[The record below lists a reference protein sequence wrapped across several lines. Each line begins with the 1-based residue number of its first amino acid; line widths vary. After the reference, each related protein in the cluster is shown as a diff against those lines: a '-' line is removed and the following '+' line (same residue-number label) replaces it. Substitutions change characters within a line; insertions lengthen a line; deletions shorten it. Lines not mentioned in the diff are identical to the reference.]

1 MQARFDA
8 LQRRLVPLWRSI
20 RSLNQDEQTI
30 VVVPSMTVDREFPG
44 ATLKAYEERFL
55 FLLFL
60 LRQPRAR
67 LLYVTSQTIAPS
79 IVEYYLHLLPGVI
92 ASHVRERLFLV
103 AVQDSSSA
111 PLSRKLL
118 DRPGMVRRIRS
129 LIPDRERAHMIP
141 FNTTTLE
148 RDLALAL
155 DIPMYGADPRFFPLG
170 TKSGSRR
177 IFAEEGVRHPLGEE
191 DLGGMGDAAAAIARL
206 RSRAPDLP
214 AVVVKLNEGVSGEG
228 NAFVQL
234 AGLPP
239 PGNASEGPAIERRLR
254 EMAFE
259 NPRASYDEY
268 AAKLALRS
276 GVVEERIVAEELRSP
291 SVQLRV
297 TPLGEVEL
305 LSTHDQIL
313 GGAGG
318 QTYVGCRFPADAA
331 YAPQILREAEKVGRR
346 LAGEGVLGR
355 FALDFVVARRD
366 DGGWEPYA
374 IEINLRKGGT
384 THPFLTL
391 QFLTDGRY
399 DPASGAFRTPLGAPK
414 CFVASDHV
422 ASPMYRALTP
432 EDLFDV
438 VARHG
443 LHFDQSRQTGVVL
456 HMMSAL
462 GDSGFLG
469 LTAVGND
476 HDQADG
482 LYRRTVAA
490 LDEAAAEAVRP

>member
-1 MQARFDA
+1 
-8 LQRRLVPLWRSI
+8 
-20 RSLNQDEQTI
+20 
-30 VVVPSMTVDREFPG
+30 
-44 ATLKAYEERFL
+44 
-55 FLLFL
+55 
-60 LRQPRAR
+60 
-67 LLYVTSQTIAPS
+67 
-79 IVEYYLHLLPGVI
+79 
-92 ASHVRERLFLV
+92 
-103 AVQDSSSA
+103 AVQDSSPE

-118 DRPGMVRRIRS
+118 ERPGLVRRIRA

-177 IFAEEGVRHPLGEE
+177 IFLEEGVRHPLGEE
-191 DLGGMGDAAAAIARL
+191 NLHGMEDVAAAIARL
-206 RSRAPDLP
+206 RSRAPHLRE
-214 AVVVKLNEGVSGEG
+214 VLVKLNEGVSGEG
-228 NAFVQL
+228 NAFVRL
-234 AGLPP
+234 
-239 PGNASEGPAIERRLR
+239 SEERTIEQSLR
-254 EMAFE
+254 EMTFE
-259 NPRASYDEY
+259 SAATRYQDY

-276 GVVEERIVAEELRSP
+276 GIVEERIVGEELRSP

-313 GGAGG
+313 GGPEG

-331 YAPQILREAEKVGRR
+331 YAPTILREAEKVGRR
-346 LAGEGVLGR
+346 LAREGVLGR
-355 FALDFVVARRD
+355 FAIDFVVGRSTG
-366 DGGWEPYA
+366 GGWEAYA

-399 DPASGAFRTPLGAPK
+399 DPATGVFTTPRGTPK
-414 CFVASDHV
+414 AFVASDHV
-422 ASPMYRALTP
+422 ASPRYRALTP

-438 VARHG
+438 VTRHG

-462 GDSGFLG
+462 GDAGVLG
-469 LTAVGND
+469 LTAVGDD
-476 HDQADG
+476 HAQADR
-482 LYRRTVAA
+482 LYQRTVTA

>member
-1 MQARFDA
+1 
-8 LQRRLVPLWRSI
+8 
-20 RSLNQDEQTI
+20 
-30 VVVPSMTVDREFPG
+30 
-44 ATLKAYEERFL
+44 
-55 FLLFL
+55 
-60 LRQPRAR
+60 
-67 LLYVTSQTIAPS
+67 
-79 IVEYYLHLLPGVI
+79 
-92 ASHVRERLFLV
+92 
-103 AVQDSSSA
+103 
-111 PLSRKLL
+111 
-118 DRPGMVRRIRS
+118 
-129 LIPDRERAHMIP
+129 MIP

-170 TKSGSRR
+170 TKSGGRR
-177 IFAEEGVRHPLGEE
+177 IFAEEGVRHPLGEA
-191 DLGGMGDAAAAIARL
+191 DLRGMEGAAAAIARL
-206 RSRAPDLP
+206 RARAPDLRQ
-214 AVVVKLNEGVSGEG
+214 VLLKLDEGVSGEG
-228 NAFVQL
+228 NAFVPL
-234 AGLPP
+234 SGLPA
-239 PGNASEGPAIERRLR
+239 PGSASEGAAIEQRLR
-254 EMAFE
+254 EMTFE
-259 NPRASYDEY
+259 SPTAGYHDY

-276 GVVEERIVAEELRSP
+276 GVVEERIVGEELRSP

-331 YAPQILREAEKVGRR
+331 YAPIILREAEKVGRR
-346 LAGEGVLGR
+346 LAREGVLGR
-355 FALDFVVARRD
+355 FALDFVVARR
-366 DGGWEPYA
+366 GSEWEAYA

-399 DPASGAFRTPLGAPK
+399 DPASGVFTTPLGAPK
-414 CFVASDHV
+414 CFIASDHV
-422 ASPMYRALTP
+422 ASRSYRALTP

-438 VARHG
+438 VTRHG

-462 GDSGFLG
+462 GDAGLLG
-469 LTAVGND
+469 LTAVGDD
-476 HDQADG
+476 HDQADR
-482 LYRRTVAA
+482 LYRRTVTA